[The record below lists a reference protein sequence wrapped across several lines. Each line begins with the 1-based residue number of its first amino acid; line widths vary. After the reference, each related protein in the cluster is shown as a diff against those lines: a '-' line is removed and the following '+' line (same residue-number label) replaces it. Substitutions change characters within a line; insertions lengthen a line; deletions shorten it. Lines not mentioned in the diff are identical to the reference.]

1 MERLTEIT
9 DNMTRMGRESGL
21 LQDDE
26 SFEFVDPVYTQEQEP
41 NRVNMAS
48 PTRLDRM
55 TAITEIVEEFFVTD
69 ISHRQRESA
78 LILQN
83 QVIVALE
90 QIDTQERDS
99 DRLNILQNQ
108 VVAALERI
116 EALEQLVTQEQ
127 ENMALPTRDA
137 FTHTIRNNQAQY
149 NLESPTDCPIC
160 YENIARPFT
169 TSCNHI
175 FCKEC
180 LLTWTEE
187 SNTCPCCRAELY
199 RKSVRRGRTYTRQ
212 EMMAIMALVPAEEEV
227 EATLQNRAGMYSPP
241 SRRYGPPARAARETE
256 YRFPAGAA
264 SQATR

>member
-41 NRVNMAS
+41 DRVNMA
-48 PTRLDRM
+48 PLARIERM
-55 TAITEIVEEFFVTD
+55 TDITGLIEEFLDTG
-69 ISHRQRESA
+69 ISQRQRESA

-137 FTHTIRNNQAQY
+137 FTHTIRNSQAQD

-160 YENIARPFT
+160 YENIASPFT

-180 LLTWTEE
+180 MLTWTEE
-187 SNTCPCCRAELY
+187 SNTCPCCRAKLY
-199 RKSVRRGRTYTRQ
+199 RKNVGRGRRYTRQ
-212 EMMAIMALVPAEEEV
+212 EIMAIMALMPAEEAEDEV
-227 EATLQNRAGMYSPP
+227 MQNRAGMYSPP